1 MQVHVIGG
9 GLAGLAAAVEL
20 VEAGRRVTL
29 YEAGPACGGRCR
41 SFHDRALDARID
53 NGNHLLLSGNRE
65 VFDYLG
71 RLGTADT
78 MAGPGAP
85 IFPFVDLGTGERWTL
100 RLARGRIPWW
110 LASPRTRV
118 PGTTLGEYA
127 ALFRLL
133 AARPGMTVADCLR
146 PGALAH
152 RLLEPL
158 AIAVLNTMPAEGS
171 AALLGA
177 VFRETLLAGGSACI
191 PAFPR
196 IGLSETFVDP
206 AVARLAVFGAEVR
219 TGCRVAGLTT
229 GNGRVTGFA
238 VPGGEVMLADGDRV
252 VLATPAPVAADL
264 VPGLAAPDAFEAIAN
279 VHFRMDAA
287 PVEAGGA
294 EAGFVGLVGG
304 LAEWVFVKPGIVS
317 VTISA
322 ANRFEA
328 TSAETLTARVW
339 GEVRAALRLAPGTPA
354 PPSRLL
360 REKRATFAATERQE
374 KLRPGTHTDLT
385 NLVLA
390 GDWVRTGLPAT
401 IEGAIKSGR
410 AAADTILKRG
420 PGF

>member
-9 GLAGLAAAVEL
+9 GLAGLAASLEL
-20 VEAGRRVTL
+20 AEAGRRVTL
-29 YEAGPACGGRCR
+29 YEAGPALGGRCR

-65 VFDYLG
+65 VFRYLG
-71 RLGTADT
+71 RIGTADT

-85 IFPFVDLGTGERWTL
+85 VFPFADLRTGERWTL

-110 LASPRTRV
+110 LLRAGTRV

-133 AARPGMTVADCLR
+133 AARPGTTVAQCLR
-146 PGALAH
+146 PGALAE
-152 RLLEPL
+152 RLLVPL
-158 AIAVLNTMPAEGS
+158 AIAVLNTMPEEGS

-177 VFRETLLAGGSACI
+177 VFRETLLAGGAACI
-191 PAFPR
+191 PAFPQ

-206 AVARLAVFGAEVR
+206 AVARLQTFGAEIR

-229 GNGRVTGFA
+229 AADRVTGFTA
-238 VPGGEVMLADGDRV
+238 GGGEVALAHGDRV
-252 VLATPAPVAADL
+252 VLAAPAPVAAGL
-264 VPGLAAPDAFEAIAN
+264 LPGLAAPDAFEAIAN
-279 VHFRMDAA
+279 VHFRMDAE
-287 PVEAGGA
+287 PV

-322 ANRFEA
+322 ANRFEDIDA
-328 TSAETLTARVW
+328 ATLTTRVW
-339 GEVRAALRLAPGTPA
+339 GEVCAALRLAPGTPE

-360 REKRATFAATERQE
+360 REKRATFAATERQQ
-374 KLRPGTHTDLT
+374 KLRPRTHTDLT

-390 GDWVRTGLPAT
+390 GDWVSTGLPAT

-410 AAADTILKRG
+410 EAATAILQRMS
-420 PGF
+420 GFKPA

>member
-9 GLAGLAAAVEL
+9 GLAGLAAALEL
-20 VEAGRRVTL
+20 AEAGRRVTV
-29 YEAGPACGGRCR
+29 YEAGPALGGRCR

-65 VFDYLG
+65 VFSYLE

-85 IFPFVDLGTGERWTL
+85 VFPFADLRTGERWTL

-110 LASPRTRV
+110 LA
-118 PGTTLGEYA
+118 
-127 ALFRLL
+127 
-133 AARPGMTVADCLR
+133 VADCLR
-146 PGALAH
+146 PGPLAD
-152 RLLEPL
+152 RLLVPL
-158 AIAVLNTMPAEGS
+158 AIAVLNTMPDEGS

-177 VFRETLLAGGSACI
+177 VFRDTLLAGGRACI
-191 PAFPR
+191 PAFPQ

-206 AVARLAVFGAEVR
+206 AVARLRMFGGEVR
-219 TGCRVAGLTT
+219 TGCRVAGLSTA
-229 GNGRVTGFA
+229 NGRVTGFA
-238 VPGGEVMLADGDRV
+238 VPGGEMTLADGDRV
-252 VLATPAPVAADL
+252 VLATPAPVAAGL
-264 VPGLAAPDAFEAIAN
+264 NPGLATPDAFEAIAN

-287 PVEAGGA
+287 PIMAGGV

-328 TSAETLTARVW
+328 IPAETLTARVW
-339 GEVRAALRLAPGTPA
+339 GEVRTALRLDPGTPA

-360 REKRATFAATERQE
+360 REKRATFAATERQQ
-374 KLRPGTHTDLT
+374 KLRPGTHTDLS

-390 GDWVRTGLPAT
+390 GDWVSTGLPAT

-410 AAADTILKRG
+410 EAAGTILQRG